1 MFYHTDKDKQYTT
14 LFYDKIYGGI
24 SMDESALEK
33 IVSAVTDA
41 VESAVEDS
49 IGVLTSEFEGSVGSV
64 SDNIS
69 EIFAEGLDQFLSDHQ
84 FVLRDGTIVKACNKT
99 RVMSPDKKKVL
110 TCYGGLRVDGKT
122 LMVQTRISCWD
133 ALCNYQTEEEAV
145 EALQKVND
153 AIEQGTTLIEL

>member
-1 MFYHTDKDKQYTT
+1 
-14 LFYDKIYGGI
+14 
-24 SMDESALEK
+24 MDESALEK

-49 IGVLTSEFEGSVGSV
+49 IGVLTSEFEDSVGSV

-99 RVMSPDKKKVL
+99 RVMSP
-110 TCYGGLRVDGKT
+110 CYGGLRVDGKT
-122 LMVQTRISCWD
+122 LMVQTRIFCWD
-133 ALCNYQTEEEAV
+133 ALCYYQTEEEAV

>member
-1 MFYHTDKDKQYTT
+1 
-14 LFYDKIYGGI
+14 
-24 SMDESALEK
+24 MDESALEK

-49 IGVLTSEFEGSVGSV
+49 IGVLTSEFEGSVESV

-133 ALCNYQTEEEAV
+133 ALCYYQTEEEVV

>member
-1 MFYHTDKDKQYTT
+1 
-14 LFYDKIYGGI
+14 
-24 SMDESALEK
+24 MDESALEK

-69 EIFAEGLDQFLSDHQ
+69 EIFAEGLDQFMSDHQ

-133 ALCNYQTEEEAV
+133 ALCNYQTEEEVV

-153 AIEQGTTLIEL
+153 AIEQSTTLIEL

>member
-1 MFYHTDKDKQYTT
+1 
-14 LFYDKIYGGI
+14 
-24 SMDESALEK
+24 MDESALEK
-33 IVSAVTDA
+33 ILSAVTDA

-133 ALCNYQTEEEAV
+133 ALCNYQTGEEAV